1 MALLS
6 KGKLSNMMLE
16 RLLEL
21 PMGMPNIKDFT
32 MAKMGNL
39 IVFSTQKELKEAWD
53 ETKKKATK
61 QYPEKFILDE
71 KNTLHWNDGS
81 IKVLD
86 KKIAAA
92 NFKKLNELAE
102 IEGCNVN
109 SMVTKLISF
118 YQKNKK

>member
-39 IVFSTQKELKEAWD
+39 IVFSTQKEIKEAWD
-53 ETKKKATK
+53 ETKKKALK
-61 QYPEKFILDE
+61 QYPDKFIVDD

-86 KKIAAA
+86 KKITAA
-92 NFKKLNELAE
+92 NFKRLNELAE
-102 IEGCNVN
+102 IEGCSVN